1 MVDFR
6 PTFSTCGGLMG
17 RRCTDPDPAVERLLT
32 ELEEEGV
39 APSVVEAFAKQALAR
54 EIAWELFR
62 RQHMQ

>member
-1 MVDFR
+1 
-6 PTFSTCGGLMG
+6 MG